1 MTLLGKISVLKSLI
15 VSKLTNILSPLPTYQ
30 CVVDEIN
37 GLFSQFLWSGKGD
50 KIKRDVMISEYEHG
64 GPKMIDIKLV
74 AQALKV
80 SWI

>member
-1 MTLLGKISVLKSLI
+1 M
-15 VSKLTNILSPLPTYQ
+15 
-30 CVVDEIN
+30 VDEIN
-37 GLFSQFLWSGKGD
+37 GLFSQFLWSGTGD
-50 KIKRDVMISEYEHG
+50 KRDVMISEYEHG